1 MQRKSRVL
9 WLGCA
14 ALGLIAHTIWAAQ
27 PVDANFSIAYCDAQN
42 HAINIYRDGD
52 PEQPNA
58 ALKMRIYYRPDGITF
73 LNTEASREPNPEGYN
88 YSNIQGERQWTLFMP
103 NSETSQ
109 CVLSRNGEVVDRGTV
124 VRREPSSGD

>member
-1 MQRKSRVL
+1 MAGLCSPGPNSSYY
-9 WLGCA
+9 LGRSARRC
-14 ALGLIAHTIWAAQ
+14 Q
-27 PVDANFSIAYCDAQN
+27 F
-42 HAINIYRDGD
+42 IYRDGD